1 MQITATELKLNM
13 GKYLSMAG
21 TRDIYITKNGR
32 RVAKL
37 TSPSL
42 DRVAMLNSLAGIAR
56 AEGMTLDDIKK
67 ERLENQ

>member
-13 GKYLSMAG
+13 GKYLSLAG

-42 DRVAMLNSLAGIAR
+42 DRVATLDSLAGIAR
-56 AEGMTLDDIKK
+56 AEGIALDDIRK
-67 ERLENQ
+67 ERLEKQ